1 MDQIIDFFKGKRT
14 YILAIITACLNL
26 AVAAGWITPDNM
38 TQINVILG
46 SLMAIALRSG
56 VKNDSI

>member
-1 MDQIIDFFKGKRT
+1 MYQIVDFFKGYKT

-26 AVAAGWITPDNM
+26 AVAVGWITPDNM

-56 VKNDSI
+56 VKHDSI